1 MGDEEFSALLVVMS
15 AMAGV
20 PSKYCSR
27 GPPGANS
34 IKIDAGS
41 SAWLRNPCRPPGG
54 TYRKSPTVASACGV
68 IGRGGVRTGDLSPVA
83 GALAIG
89 SAITGLLT
97 PLYLVRAPRPGHGPH
112 PHRPTPTTSRQL
124 NRNRDVCTAEGSQV
138 RILPT
143 AWLLRM
149 CHQRSAPNSCP

>member
-1 MGDEEFSALLVVMS
+1 
-15 AMAGV
+15 
-20 PSKYCSR
+20 
-27 GPPGANS
+27 
-34 IKIDAGS
+34 
-41 SAWLRNPCRPPGG
+41 
-54 TYRKSPTVASACGV
+54 
-68 IGRGGVRTGDLSPVA
+68 
-83 GALAIG
+83 G

-124 NRNRDVCTAEGSQV
+124 NRNREVCTAEGSQV

-149 CHQRSAPNSCP
+149 CHQRSAPNSSPEGGVGALLLGPVLRHVSDPTALVWVQTESPATVVVLGCS

>member
-1 MGDEEFSALLVVMS
+1 MPDEEFSALLVGHVGHGGS
-15 AMAGV
+15 ALEVLFAWPAGREQHQDRRGLV
-20 PSKYCSR
+20 GLVAEPVQASR
-27 GPPGANS
+27 WDIQEVA
-34 IKIDAGS
+34 D
-41 SAWLRNPCRPPGG
+41 
-54 TYRKSPTVASACGV
+54 VASACGV

>member
-1 MGDEEFSALLVVMS
+1 LPCRRGDPFLDVVVVVADEEFSALLVVMS

-41 SAWLRNPCRPPGG
+41 SAWLRNRAGLPVGHTGSR
-54 TYRKSPTVASACGV
+54 RRWRLLVGV
-68 IGRGGVRTGDLSPVA
+68 IGRGGVRTGDLSPAA
-83 GALAIG
+83 GKLAIG

-97 PLYLVRAPRPGHGPH
+97 SL
-112 PHRPTPTTSRQL
+112 
-124 NRNRDVCTAEGSQV
+124 
-138 RILPT
+138 
-143 AWLLRM
+143 
-149 CHQRSAPNSCP
+149 